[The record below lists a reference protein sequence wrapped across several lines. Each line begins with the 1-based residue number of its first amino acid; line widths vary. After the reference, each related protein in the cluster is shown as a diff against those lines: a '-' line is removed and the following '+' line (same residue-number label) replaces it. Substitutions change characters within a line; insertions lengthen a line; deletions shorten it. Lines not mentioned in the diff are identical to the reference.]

1 MNVAYLTLAF
11 SPTGFGDELLFFS
24 TVTIFPIT
32 ALAFSFSFS
41 FSFSVSC
48 VFAQS
53 PTRSRTLFLPAP
65 APAVILG
72 VVISVVGVLRL
83 AGLTDVV
90 EVYDEVYDEV
100 LLLAGTVLLGLLL
113 DSKNLTKKTK
123 AIVRFWSVQLAERL
137 VKLRS
142 ITDKWQT
149 LNPPKSFFCVQP
161 SKETQS

>member
-1 MNVAYLTLAF
+1 MRFIEVNVAHLTLAF
-11 SPTGFGDELLFFS
+11 SPTGLGDELLFFS

-41 FSFSVSC
+41 VSC
-48 VFAQS
+48 VFARS

-72 VVISVVGVLRL
+72 VVLSVVGVLRL

-90 EVYDEVYDEV
+90 EVYDEV

-113 DSKNLTKKTK
+113 DSKNLTKKTNNIK
-123 AIVRFWSVQLAERL
+123 VL
-137 VKLRS
+137 VS
-142 ITDKWQT
+142 TI
-149 LNPPKSFFCVQP
+149 S
-161 SKETQS
+161 